1 MGNSSDESFEKKE
14 RQLENLENLVE
25 NHTRTERHL
34 EQYSH
39 IGNENNK
46 ENAREKQEIREKQI
60 LELENKILGLD
71 LNHIPEV
78 QLENLK
84 ERYTSIQGYINNNKD
99 KIPQDVLEQLEE
111 KQKNR
116 MKQIANLEYKGQ
128 IKWPKIRSLFNV
140 KLLKRVKVDDII

>member
-1 MGNSSDESFEKKE
+1 MENSNNEKFEKKE

-39 IGNENNK
+39 IGDKDNK
-46 ENAREKQEIREKQI
+46 ENAREKQDIREKQI

-71 LNHIPEV
+71 SNEIPEV

-84 ERYTSIQGYINNNKD
+84 ERYASVQGYIENNRD
-99 KIPQDVLEQLEE
+99 KISEEDLKQLEE
-111 KQKNR
+111 KQANR
-116 MKQIANLEYKGQ
+116 REQIANLEYK
-128 IKWPKIRSLFNV
+128 W
-140 KLLKRVKVDDII
+140 

>member
-1 MGNSSDESFEKKE
+1 MENSNNEKFEKKE

-39 IGNENNK
+39 IGDKDNK
-46 ENAREKQEIREKQI
+46 DNAREKQDIREKQI

-71 LNHIPEV
+71 SNEIPEV

-84 ERYTSIQGYINNNKD
+84 ERYASVQGYIENNRD
-99 KIPQDVLEQLEE
+99 KISEEDLKQLEE
-111 KQKNR
+111 KQANR
-116 MKQIANLEYKGQ
+116 REQIANLEYK
-128 IKWPKIRSLFNV
+128 W
-140 KLLKRVKVDDII
+140 

>member
-1 MGNSSDESFEKKE
+1 MENFSDEKFEKKE

-39 IGNENNK
+39 IGNKENK
-46 ENAREKQEIREKQI
+46 ENAREKQEIRERQI

-71 LNHIPEV
+71 ENHVPEV

-84 ERYTSIQGYINNNKD
+84 DRYESIEGYIKNNKN
-99 KIPQDVLEQLEE
+99 KIPQDILEQLEE

-116 MKQIANLEYKGQ
+116 MEQIANLEYKG
-128 IKWPKIRSLFNV
+128 
-140 KLLKRVKVDDII
+140 

>member
-1 MGNSSDESFEKKE
+1 MMENFSDEKFEKKE

-25 NHTRTERHL
+25 NHTRTQRHL

-39 IGNENNK
+39 IGDKDNK
-46 ENAREKQEIREKQI
+46 ENAREKQEVRERQI

-84 ERYTSIQGYINNNKD
+84 ERYTSIQGYIDNNKN
-99 KIPQDVLEQLEE
+99 KIPQDMLEQLEE

-116 MKQIANLEYKGQ
+116 MEQIANLEYKG
-128 IKWPKIRSLFNV
+128 
-140 KLLKRVKVDDII
+140 

>member
-1 MGNSSDESFEKKE
+1 MENYNNEKFARKE

-39 IGNENNK
+39 IGDKDNK
-46 ENAREKQEIREKQI
+46 ENAREKQDIREKQI

-71 LNHIPEV
+71 SNEIPEV

-84 ERYTSIQGYINNNKD
+84 ERYESVQAYIENNRD
-99 KIPQDVLEQLEE
+99 KLSEEDLKQLEE
-111 KQKNR
+111 KQANR
-116 MKQIANLEYKGQ
+116 REQIANLEYK
-128 IKWPKIRSLFNV
+128 W
-140 KLLKRVKVDDII
+140 

>member
-1 MGNSSDESFEKKE
+1 MGNSNNEKFEKKE

-39 IGNENNK
+39 IGDKDNK
-46 ENAREKQEIREKQI
+46 DNAREKQDIREQQI

-71 LNHIPEV
+71 SNEIPEV

-84 ERYTSIQGYINNNKD
+84 EKYESVQGDIENNRD
-99 KIPQDVLEQLEE
+99 KISEEDLKQLEE
-111 KQKNR
+111 KQANR
-116 MKQIANLEYKGQ
+116 REQIANLEYK
-128 IKWPKIRSLFNV
+128 W
-140 KLLKRVKVDDII
+140 

>member
-1 MGNSSDESFEKKE
+1 MGNSNNEKFEKKE

-39 IGNENNK
+39 IGDKDNK
-46 ENAREKQEIREKQI
+46 DNAREKQDIREQQI

-71 LNHIPEV
+71 SNEIPEV

-84 ERYTSIQGYINNNKD
+84 EKYESVQGYIENNRD
-99 KIPQDVLEQLEE
+99 KISEEDLKQLEE
-111 KQKNR
+111 KQANR
-116 MKQIANLEYKGQ
+116 REQIANLEYK
-128 IKWPKIRSLFNV
+128 W
-140 KLLKRVKVDDII
+140 

>member
-1 MGNSSDESFEKKE
+1 LENSINEKFEKKE

-39 IGNENNK
+39 IGDKDNK
-46 ENAREKQEIREKQI
+46 DNAREKQDIRERQI

-71 LNHIPEV
+71 SNEIPEV

-84 ERYTSIQGYINNNKD
+84 ERYASVQGYIENNRD
-99 KIPQDVLEQLEE
+99 KLSEEDLKQLEE
-111 KQKNR
+111 KQANR
-116 MKQIANLEYKGQ
+116 RQQISNLEYK
-128 IKWPKIRSLFNV
+128 W
-140 KLLKRVKVDDII
+140 

>member
-1 MGNSSDESFEKKE
+1 MENFSDKKYEKKE

-39 IGNENNK
+39 IGDK
-46 ENAREKQEIREKQI
+46 ENKDNARQKQEIRERQI

-71 LNHIPEV
+71 ENEIPEV

-84 ERYTSIQGYINNNKD
+84 ERYESIQCYIQNNRNS
-99 KIPQDVLEQLEE
+99 IPKDVLEQLEE
-111 KQKNR
+111 KQNNR
-116 MKQIANLEYKGQ
+116 RMQIANLEYKG
-128 IKWPKIRSLFNV
+128 
-140 KLLKRVKVDDII
+140 

>member
-1 MGNSSDESFEKKE
+1 MENSNNEKFEKKE

-39 IGNENNK
+39 IGDKDNK
-46 ENAREKQEIREKQI
+46 DSARDKQDIREKQI

-71 LNHIPEV
+71 SNEIPEV

-84 ERYTSIQGYINNNKD
+84 ERYESVQGYIENNRD
-99 KIPQDVLEQLEE
+99 KLSEEDLKQLEE
-111 KQKNR
+111 KQANR
-116 MKQIANLEYKGQ
+116 RQQIANLEYK
-128 IKWPKIRSLFNV
+128 W
-140 KLLKRVKVDDII
+140 

>member
-1 MGNSSDESFEKKE
+1 MLEKYSDEKFEKKE

-39 IGNENNK
+39 IGNRENK
-46 ENAREKQEIREKQI
+46 ENARDKQEIRERQI

-71 LNHIPEV
+71 SNEIPEV

-84 ERYTSIQGYINNNKD
+84 QRYESIEGYIENNRD
-99 KIPQDVLEQLEE
+99 SIPQDILEQLEE
-111 KQKNR
+111 KQNNR
-116 MKQIANLEYKGQ
+116 RIQIKNLEYKG
-128 IKWPKIRSLFNV
+128 
-140 KLLKRVKVDDII
+140 

>member
-1 MGNSSDESFEKKE
+1 MENSSNQNFEKKE

-39 IGNENNK
+39 IGNKENK
-46 ENAREKQEIREKQI
+46 ENARDKQDIREKQI

-71 LNHIPEV
+71 SNEIPEL

-84 ERYTSIQGYINNNKD
+84 ERYKSVEAYINNNRD
-99 KIPQDVLEQLEE
+99 KISQEDLRKLEE
-111 KQKNR
+111 KQANR
-116 MKQIANLEYKGQ
+116 REQIANLEYK
-128 IKWPKIRSLFNV
+128 W
-140 KLLKRVKVDDII
+140 

>member
-1 MGNSSDESFEKKE
+1 MENSNNEKFEKKE

-39 IGNENNK
+39 IGDKDNK
-46 ENAREKQEIREKQI
+46 ENAREKQDIREKQI

-71 LNHIPEV
+71 SNEIPEV

-84 ERYTSIQGYINNNKD
+84 ERYASVQGYIENNRD
-99 KIPQDVLEQLEE
+99 KISQEDLKQLEE
-111 KQKNR
+111 KQANR
-116 MKQIANLEYKGQ
+116 REQIANLEYK
-128 IKWPKIRSLFNV
+128 W
-140 KLLKRVKVDDII
+140 

>member
-1 MGNSSDESFEKKE
+1 MENFTDEKFQKKE

-39 IGNENNK
+39 IGDRNK
-46 ENAREKQEIREKQI
+46 KDNAREKQDIREKQI

-71 LNHIPEV
+71 SNEIPEV

-84 ERYTSIQGYINNNKD
+84 ERYESVQGYIENNREKLSEED
-99 KIPQDVLEQLEE
+99 LKQLEE
-111 KQKNR
+111 KQANR
-116 MKQIANLEYKGQ
+116 REQIANLEYK
-128 IKWPKIRSLFNV
+128 W
-140 KLLKRVKVDDII
+140 